1 MSNGFILLDVKSK
14 LGLLDKRKI
23 QHAKILGLCKQVA
36 NSRKKVNLDAFNQLK
51 HEFKSVQ
58 KDIIK

>member
-23 QHAKILGLCKQVA
+23 HNAKVLGLCKQVA